1 MTNKQKKALKEVVAI
16 LREMRGDHGH
26 TTPLGYKNKID
37 EKSANLALFILVEA
51 KLAPKDLL
59 RLEEPMATRS

>member
-1 MTNKQKKALKEVVAI
+1 MTNKQKEALQEVVTI
-16 LREMRGDHGH
+16 LREMRGDYGS
-26 TTPLGYKNKID
+26 TAPLGYANKID